1 MKRVKAS
8 TIATL
13 ASAILALPA
22 IALGADKNPDA
33 DFFKHAAEAGIAE
46 VEAGKLAQDK
56 GSSQAVKD
64 FGAMMVKDHT
74 AAADKLESIAAAENV
89 DLPSTSSV
97 KDMATKAKLE
107 VLTGDTFDKSY
118 IKGQVAAHRQAVAL
132 FRKEAASGQDAQA
145 KAFAAATLP
154 TLKAHLK
161 KIDGIAVDAGVT
173 SKAK

>member
-13 ASAILALPA
+13 VSSVLILPA
-22 IALGADKNPDA
+22 IAVGADKNPDA

-46 VEAGKLAQDK
+46 IEAGKLAQDK
-56 GSSQAVKD
+56 GSSTAVKD

-74 AAADKLESIAAAENV
+74 AAADKLKSVAAAENV
-89 DLPSTSSV
+89 DLPMTSSV

-107 VLTGDTFDKSY
+107 VLSGDTFDKSY
-118 IKGQVAAHRQAVAL
+118 IKGQVSAHRQAVAL

-161 KIDGIAVDAGVT
+161 KIDGIAADAGVT